1 MNRAAMVYNLIMKKK
16 IDWVKIENAY
26 VSGSDGQRAI
36 AARFGVS
43 LRDLSLRSKAGN
55 WVEKRKEYRNQLSTK
70 LLQKSQE
77 KYLNAIDDVMD
88 VLIGDIGILKLIN
101 NDPDV
106 LLTSQA
112 PGREVESKVTAATK
126 IADALRKHIGMIDPD
141 KEAKLKLERE
151 KLELEKSKAEAE
163 SDQNTEIKVVLGG
176 ELDKWAE

>member
-1 MNRAAMVYNLIMKKK
+1 MNRAAMVYNLTMKKK

-36 AARFGVS
+36 AARFGVP

-77 KYLNAIDDVMD
+77 KYLKGIETIMD
-88 VLIGDIGILKLIN
+88 VLLKDAGILNMLAD
-101 NDPDV
+101 DPEV

-112 PGREVESKVTAATK
+112 PGREIESKVNAAIK
-126 IADALRKHIGMIDPD
+126 IQEALRKHVGMIDPD

-151 KLELEKSKAEAE
+151 KLDFEKSKAEAE